1 VRVLVVNKYLFPN
14 AGAETV
20 ALGTRE
26 LLADAGHEVLDFAM
40 RDPRNVPSAQ
50 AAHFAPAR
58 AYDGAGAGRDALH
71 LVYSRSARAA
81 LRGLLAERRP
91 DVAHLHNVYHQ
102 LTTSV
107 IDELVAHRIPTVLTL
122 HDYKPVCPSYELFT
136 EGAPCRRCVGRPPLG
151 VIRHRCIRGSLPAS
165 ALAAAEAALTRVR
178 RSYHRV
184 DRLIAPSRFMAGVL
198 AAGGFDPRR
207 IDVLPNFVP
216 APGPAPGR
224 ASDPP
229 LFLYV
234 GRLEEVKGVDVL
246 LDAWAAGTPPGRLA
260 VVGRGPL
267 EDRVR
272 AAPGVEHLG
281 FRPPAEVA
289 RLMAEARALV
299 FPSVWEENC
308 PMVVLEAQAAGLP
321 VLGTDRGG
329 LPELVAD
336 GVHGLLVPAG
346 EPAVLRAGLE
356 RLATDPELARRLGAA
371 GRERAAAHAPAAH
384 LERLL
389 GVYAAAMAARGR
401 AAA

>member
-1 VRVLVVNKYLFPN
+1 VRVLVVNKFLFPN

-26 LLADAGHEVLDFAM
+26 LLAGAGHEVLDFAM

-50 AAHFAPAR
+50 AARFAPAR
-58 AYDGAGAGRDALH
+58 AYESATAGRDALN

-107 IDELVAHRIPTVLTL
+107 IDELVAQNIPTVLTL

-165 ALAAAEAALTRVR
+165 ALAAVEAALTRVR

-184 DRLIAPSRFMAGVL
+184 DRLIAPSRFMAGVV
-198 AAGGFDPRR
+198 AEGGFDPAR
-207 IDVLPNFVP
+207 IDVLPNFV
-216 APGPAPGR
+216 AGPAPEP
-224 ASDPP
+224 APPADPP
-229 LFLYV
+229 RFLYV
-234 GRLEEVKGVDVL
+234 GRLEAVKGIDVL
-246 LDAWAAGTPPGRLA
+246 LDAWAAGPAPGTLA

-272 AAPGVEHLG
+272 AAPGVELLG
-281 FRPPAEVA
+281 FRPPDEVR
-289 RLMAEARALV
+289 RLMASARALV

-321 VLGTDRGG
+321 VVGTDRGG

-346 EPAVLRAGLE
+346 DPVALRDGLE
-356 RLATDPELARRLGAA
+356 RLAADAELARRLGAA
-371 GRERAAAHAPAAH
+371 GRERVAAHAPAAH

-389 GVYAAAMAARGR
+389 YIYGKAMS
-401 AAA
+401 

>member
-1 VRVLVVNKYLFPN
+1 MRVLVVNKYLFPN

-26 LLADAGHEVLDFAM
+26 LLAGAGHEVLDFAM

-58 AYDGAGAGRDALH
+58 GYDGAGAGRDALH
-71 LVYSRSARAA
+71 LVYSRAARAA
-81 LRGLLAERRP
+81 LRGLLAETRP

-107 IDELVAHRIPTVLTL
+107 IDELVAQGIPTVLTL

-136 EGAPCRRCVGRPPLG
+136 EGAPCRRCVGRAPIG
-151 VIRHRCIRGSLPAS
+151 VLRHRCIRGSLPAS
-165 ALAAAEAALTRVR
+165 GLAAVEAVVTRVR
-178 RSYHRV
+178 RTYHRV
-184 DRLIAPSRFMAGVL
+184 DRLVAPSRFMAGVL
-198 AAGGFDPRR
+198 AEGGFDPAR
-207 IDVLPNFVP
+207 IDVLANFVP
-216 APGPAPGR
+216 APGPAP
-224 ASDPP
+224 APP
-229 LFLYV
+229 IAGPPRFLYV
-234 GRLEEVKGVDVL
+234 GRLEAVKGVDVL
-246 LDAWAAGTPPGRLA
+246 LDAWAAGPAPGTLT

-267 EDRVR
+267 EDRVK
-272 AAPGVEHLG
+272 AAPGVEYLG
-281 FRPPAEVA
+281 FRPPEEVR
-289 RLMAEARALV
+289 RLMAAARALV

-329 LPELVAD
+329 LPELVTD

-346 EPAVLRAGLE
+346 DPRALRAGLE
-356 RLATDPELARRLGAA
+356 RLAADPAGARRLGEA
-371 GRERAAAHAPAAH
+371 GRERVAANAPAAH

-389 GVYAAAMAARGR
+389 RIYETAIAP
-401 AAA
+401 